1 MTIIVLSRTEQK
13 TISEAHAT
21 VCATPGTLAPVTKRA
36 LVLAGG
42 GLAGIGWE
50 TGILRGIADETPETA
65 KALLDLDVLVGTSA
79 GSTVA
84 AQLGSGLALDVLFDR
99 QTTASS
105 TELNPSVG
113 VDEITELFVTAMLIP
128 NATKAETLQKIGAVA
143 LSAQTVTEAVRRN
156 VIAER
161 LPSHDWPDRV
171 LRISAIDTATGELIT
186 FDRNSGVA
194 LVDAVAASCAVPGVW
209 PPVTIGERRYM
220 DGGVGSSVNMVL
232 ANDCDVAVVLVPSG
246 RSAPSPFGGGAAE
259 EIEACGASS
268 FGVFADDES
277 IAAFGPNPL
286 DPACRKPSA
295 LAGREQGR
303 RIAAAVTDFLGA

>member
-1 MTIIVLSRTEQK
+1 
-13 TISEAHAT
+13 
-21 VCATPGTLAPVTKRA
+21 

-50 TGILRGIADETPETA
+50 TGILRGIADEAPETA

-84 AQLGSGLALDVLFDR
+84 AQLGSGLGLDVLFGL
-99 QTTASS
+99 QTAPSS
-105 TELNPSVG
+105 TELNPDVG
-113 VDEITELFVTAMLIP
+113 IDEITELFGTAMLTA
-128 NATKAETLQKIGAVA
+128 NTTTAEKLQKIGAIA
-143 LSAQTVTEAVRRN
+143 LSTQTVTEAVRRN
-156 VIAER
+156 VIAQR

-171 LRISAIDTATGELIT
+171 LRISAIDTETGELVM
-186 FDRNSGVA
+186 FDRSSGVG
-194 LVDAVAASCAVPGVW
+194 LVDAVAASCAVPAVW

-220 DGGVGSSVNMVL
+220 DGGVGSSVNMAL

-246 RSAPSPFGGGAAE
+246 RSAPSPFGAGAAE
-259 EIEACGASS
+259 EVDAFGGSV

-303 RIAAAVTDFLGA
+303 WIAAAVTDFLGA

>member
-1 MTIIVLSRTEQK
+1 
-13 TISEAHAT
+13 
-21 VCATPGTLAPVTKRA
+21 
-36 LVLAGG
+36 VLAGG

-65 KALLDLDVLVGTSA
+65 NALLDLDVLVGTSA

-99 QTTASS
+99 QTAASS

-113 VDEITELFVTAMLIP
+113 VDEIAELFVTAMLLP
-128 NATKAETLQKIGAVA
+128 NATKTEKLQKIGAVA

-220 DGGVGSSVNMVL
+220 DGGVGSSVNMALV
-232 ANDCDVAVVLVPSG
+232 NDCDVAVVLVPSG
-246 RSAPSPFGGGAAE
+246 RSAPTPFGGGAAD
-259 EIEACGASS
+259 EIEACGAAA